1 MGLEEGGTEHGAGG
15 EEHEGA
21 EGADGDELANVEEDA
36 DETGG
41 DDNEEPAAEV
51 KELAHVHVLNDH
63 HTPEEA
69 DGEED
74 DAPGVVAGE
83 VAEEGLGLG
92 GFQVSPEMGGEQDET
107 EENARPFE
115 RDTTV
120 GGEVVEVVVELFDH
134 GCGGMVDCGMQIGD
148 CGLRNPWALGE
159 LEAFEE
165 VGDGELEGDV
175 EVAEFGVDGGDFVE
189 AHFVDDAFD
198 LEEVVGEESDTP
210 LVGIE
215 AGGAGDELADFAGVF
230 AAGAGV
236 AAHEFAAFV
245 EVERPPV
252 GADVAVF
259 VHGVEADDRPIREVG
274 IEAVVVVLFHVGA
287 PFFEPSSVGVGAD
300 FEIFGAGDAGGG
312 VFFFFGVFGP
322 LGHGEVA
329 VGGAEDIGTEA
340 EGELFFEA
348 VGVVEVS
355 GDEHETEVGFGS
367 EDAEGEELGFVVGA
381 DGLEGLGE
389 TGEALAFFVL
399 GEGGPEAVVDVIE
412 EVLDEPAFF
421 SDEGGRGGGFGG
433 GGEGS
438 GGHGMEVGENFWAGG
453 TGEDELSGAISHC
466 NR

>member
-1 MGLEEGGTEHGAGG
+1 M
-15 EEHEGA
+15 
-21 EGADGDELANVEEDA
+21 
-36 DETGG
+36 
-41 DDNEEPAAEV
+41 
-51 KELAHVHVLNDH
+51 
-63 HTPEEA
+63 
-69 DGEED
+69 
-74 DAPGVVAGE
+74 
-83 VAEEGLGLG
+83 
-92 GFQVSPEMGGEQDET
+92 
-107 EENARPFE
+107 
-115 RDTTV
+115 
-120 GGEVVEVVVELFDH
+120 
-134 GCGGMVDCGMQIGD
+134 
-148 CGLRNPWALGE
+148 
-159 LEAFEE
+159 EAFEE

-175 EVAEFGVDGGDFVE
+175 EVAELGVDSGDFVE

-198 LEEVVGEESDTP
+198 LEEVVGEEGDAP
-210 LVGIE
+210 FVGVE
-215 AGGAGDELADFAGVF
+215 AGGAGDELADFASVF

-245 EVERPPV
+245 KVERPPV

-274 IEAVVVVLFHVGA
+274 IEAVVVVLLHVGA
-287 PFFEPSSVGVGAD
+287 PFVEPGGVGVGTD
-300 FEIFGAGDAGGG
+300 FEIFGAGDASGG
-312 VFFFFGVFGP
+312 VFFFLGVLGP

-355 GDEHETEVGFGS
+355 GDEHEAEVSFGS
-367 EDAEGEELGFVVGA
+367 EDAEGEELGFGVGA

-421 SDEGGRGGGFGG
+421 SDEGGGGGGFGG

-438 GGHGMEVGENFWAGG
+438 GGHGLKVGENFFWLVGRG
-453 TGEDELSGAISHC
+453 KM
-466 NR
+466 N